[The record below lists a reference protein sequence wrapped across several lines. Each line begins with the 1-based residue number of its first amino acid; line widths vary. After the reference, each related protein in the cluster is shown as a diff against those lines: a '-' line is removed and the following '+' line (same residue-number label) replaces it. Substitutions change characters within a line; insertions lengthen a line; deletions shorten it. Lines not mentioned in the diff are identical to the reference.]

1 MVHRGGLGLQIIL
14 VLFLWVLLV
23 GQSNP
28 LYTSFKKVKQTNLY
42 VSIQQTY
49 FHIICTWHGRRMC
62 DVYEHP
68 IYMISRGIGRSRAG
82 IFTTV
87 AANCSGCE

>member
-42 VSIQQTY
+42 VCI
-49 FHIICTWHGRRMC
+49 
-62 DVYEHP
+62 D
-68 IYMISRGIGRSRAG
+68 
-82 IFTTV
+82 TTNV
-87 AANCSGCE
+87 FPYNMYVAWAANV